1 MTFAQ
6 VFKASASGKMVANYT
21 IDPEILLPNKYEAID
36 TKEKAF
42 LSLLGGGSVQS
53 EQLFSVSF
61 APMAGTYLL
70 LYTTEGAGILKTP
83 EIPGGITL
91 SQNSVL
97 LWDCQRP
104 FTLSTS
110 MVPWNFFLFFLEGKQ
125 LEIYGDIGKKK
136 RKYNFTLS
144 QYSPVHQCFR
154 SLLGIPERYKLS
166 DALQMNQ
173 ILTEILTDIS
183 LPLVPKEN
191 VRDAGIPSYLYEL
204 KDRLDHHFRESFSLA
219 QYEELFSINKYR
231 ICREFSRY
239 FHSSPLAYLTQ
250 VRLNKAKEMLLT
262 TDLNIYEISSY
273 VGYENVNHFISLFR
287 KYNGTTPNAFKQKAR
302 ENQSGSHSP
311 GE

>member
-1 MTFAQ
+1 MTFTQ
-6 VFKASASGKMVANYT
+6 VFRASASGKMVANYT
-21 IDPEILLPNKYEAID
+21 IDPEILLPNKYEAKD
-36 TKEKAF
+36 TKETPF

-61 APMAGTYLL
+61 TPMAETYLL

-83 EIPGGITL
+83 EVPGGIPL
-91 SQNSVL
+91 SQNRVL

-104 FTLSTS
+104 FTLTTS
-110 MVPWNFFLFFLEGKQ
+110 MVPWNFFLFFLKGEQ
-125 LEIYGDIGKKK
+125 MEIFAGIGKSK
-136 RKYNFTLS
+136 RKYSYALS
-144 QYSPVHQCFR
+144 QYSPVHQHFR
-154 SLLGIPERYKLS
+154 SLLGIPERYGLS
-166 DALQMNQ
+166 DALQMNR

-191 VRDAGIPSYLYEL
+191 ARDANIPSYLYEL
-204 KDRLDHHFRESFSLA
+204 KDRLDHHFAENFSLA
-219 QYEELFSINKYR
+219 QYEEQFSINKYR
-231 ICREFSRY
+231 ICREFSRH

-287 KYNGTTPNAFKQKAR
+287 KYNGTTPNAFKQKAQ
-302 ENQSGSHSP
+302 ENQSDSRSSL
-311 GE
+311 E